1 MKQTIT
7 RVVCDKCDRVHSEA
21 IVTCKVH
28 RLDLCEY
35 HMRKHFVPACR
46 LKPVEREP
54 RTQDRTR
61 ESLDRISKTLADQER
76 RRGNKKAR

>member
-7 RVVCDKCDRVHSEA
+7 GVVCDKCDRVHSKA
-21 IVTCKVH
+21 IVTCRVH

-54 RTQDRTR
+54 STEDRTR
-61 ESLDRISKTLADQER
+61 ESQERISKTLEDWER
-76 RRGNKKAR
+76 RRGKKKAG